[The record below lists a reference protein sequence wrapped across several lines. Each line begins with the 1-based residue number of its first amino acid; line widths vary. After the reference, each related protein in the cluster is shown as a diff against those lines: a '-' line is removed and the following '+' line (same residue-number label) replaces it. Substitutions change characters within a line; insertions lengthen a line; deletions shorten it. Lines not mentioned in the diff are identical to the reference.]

1 MGFTI
6 TAAELIAFLTAQGFR
21 KETGRGRH
29 GVKMVKGKL
38 RVPIP
43 DHRLDMPKG
52 TAVHVLLQAGF
63 TPDDVIKW
71 RNKA

>member
-6 TAAELIAFLTAQGFR
+6 TAAELMAFLAAQGFR
-21 KETGRGRH
+21 KETKRARH
-29 GVKMVKGKL
+29 GVKMVKDRL

-43 DHRLDMPKG
+43 DHRRDMAKG
-52 TAVHVLLQAGF
+52 TASHALLQAGF
-63 TPDDVIKW
+63 TPDDVIRW